1 MRKLVI
7 DVVIIGRWRGQQG
20 RIVTEQ
26 KLDRRAEAKLK
37 SPRCT
42 RGDRVSARP
51 ARRALRLLARSAT
64 GLILPLLCTGVAA
77 NDGFIN
83 PAGPVAAA
91 LRDHLIFIVV
101 VMMVV
106 IVPLLIALPWALWRY
121 RIGNKSANYQPSW
134 EFSWPLELLVWGLP
148 LVLVIVL
155 GWKLS
160 EQSHLLDPYRPLA
173 AAEAPLEVQVV
184 GLDWKWVFVYPGQGV
199 AAANELVFVAGRP
212 LRLRLTSGTVMQS
225 FIVPRLGGQIYAMAG
240 MVTELNLMA
249 PQPGEFRGEN
259 TQYNGFGFAEQKF
272 LARAINPAD
281 FDAWVAKVRQSNP
294 PLNDAAWAALRKPSV
309 LPSPQF
315 FGSIP
320 DRMFAQ
326 FVASFAGSPH
336 HR

>member
-1 MRKLVI
+1 MRRK
-7 DVVIIGRWRGQQG
+7 R
-20 RIVTEQ
+20 
-26 KLDRRAEAKLK
+26 K
-37 SPRCT
+37 SPRM
-42 RGDRVSARP
+42 
-51 ARRALRLLARSAT
+51 LAEST
-64 GLILPLLCTGVAA
+64 LGLILPLLSAGVDAS
-77 NDGFIN
+77 DGFIN
-83 PAGPVAAA
+83 PAGPIATA
-91 LRDHLIFIVV
+91 LRDHLVFIVI
-101 VMMVV
+101 VMTIV

-121 RIGNKSANYQPSW
+121 RIGNKHANYRPDW

-148 LVLVIVL
+148 VVLVSVL

-160 EQSHLLDPYRPLA
+160 QQSYALDPYKPLV

-184 GLDWKWVFVYPGQGV
+184 ALDWKWVFVYPGQGV

-225 FIVPRLGGQIYAMAG
+225 FIVPRLGGQIYTMAG

-272 LARAINPAD
+272 LARAVSQAD
-281 FDAWVAKVRQSNP
+281 FDAWAANVRQSRP
-294 PLNDAAWAALRKPSV
+294 PLNDAAWALLAKPSV
-309 LPSPQF
+309 LPAPQF

-320 DRMFAQ
+320 DGFFAQ
-326 FVASFAGSPH
+326 IVASFTGSQH